1 MVQLQSKTGN
11 CYEYDSET
19 SFVDEDVYG
28 KCYRDFCQ
36 HGKPV
41 LIHVYHLGW
50 NRCIVLALFIIFI
63 IFISPSLSA
72 QNQMRIHYKD
82 GTCGDVPIE
91 KIDSITF
98 VDDEG
103 GEGEEVQVKELTGSW
118 LWGSVTQGYYELL
131 TFNVDKTYIGYDN
144 YFTYGFD
151 TMTYGYYSVYGAMLN
166 MWSNGFGYQHRY
178 NWFIT
183 ALTENALGVMTKMG
197 PFTYYKLQPEVIR
210 LKVNESLACAEGDS
224 FVFADGVV
232 VSIEDN
238 KLLGISPGT
247 TYVQMQS
254 ATTNRIYAY
263 KVIVE

>member
-1 MVQLQSKTGN
+1 MEKTHIIR
-11 CYEYDSET
+11 
-19 SFVDEDVYG
+19 
-28 KCYRDFCQ
+28 K
-36 HGKPV
+36 
-41 LIHVYHLGW
+41 
-50 NRCIVLALFIIFI
+50 ALFVALI
-63 IFISPSLSA
+63 LGTQMLNA
-72 QNQMRIHYKD
+72 QNTMRIHYKD
-82 GTCGDVPIE
+82 GTRGDVPIE
-91 KIDSITF
+91 QIDSITF

-118 LWGSVTQGYYELL
+118 LWGNVAQGYYELL
-131 TFNVDKTYIGYDN
+131 TFNADKTYTGYDN

-151 TMTYGYYSVYGAMLN
+151 TMTYGWWGQLGAMLTLQ
-166 MWSNGFGYQHRY
+166 SNGFGYYRRY
-178 NWFIT
+178 NWYIM

-197 PFTYYKLQPEVIR
+197 PFTYYKLHPEVIR
-210 LKVNESLACAEGDS
+210 LKVNESLTCAEGDS

-247 TYVQMQS
+247 TYVQKQS

>member
-1 MVQLQSKTGN
+1 MIKMVRTYVIRK
-11 CYEYDSET
+11 
-19 SFVDEDVYG
+19 
-28 KCYRDFCQ
+28 
-36 HGKPV
+36 
-41 LIHVYHLGW
+41 
-50 NRCIVLALFIIFI
+50 ALFVA
-63 IFISPSLSA
+63 SLLGAQMLNA

-82 GTCGDVPIE
+82 GTRGDVPIAQ
-91 KIDSITF
+91 IDSITF

-103 GEGEEVQVKELTGSW
+103 GEGEEMQVKELTGSW
-118 LWGSVTQGYYELL
+118 LWGNMAQGYYELL

-183 ALTENALGVMTKMG
+183 ALTDNALGVMTKMG

-210 LKVNESLACAEGDS
+210 LKVNESLTCTDGDS

-238 KLLGISPGT
+238 KLRGVAVGE
-247 TYVQMQS
+247 TYIQKLK
-254 ATTNRIYAY
+254 ATSKQIVSY
-263 KVIVE
+263 KVVVEG

>member
-1 MVQLQSKTGN
+1 MEKTHIIR
-11 CYEYDSET
+11 
-19 SFVDEDVYG
+19 
-28 KCYRDFCQ
+28 K
-36 HGKPV
+36 
-41 LIHVYHLGW
+41 
-50 NRCIVLALFIIFI
+50 ALFVAL
-63 IFISPSLSA
+63 ISGTQMLNA
-72 QNQMRIHYKD
+72 QNTMRIHYKD
-82 GTCGDVPIE
+82 GTRGDVPIE

-118 LWGSVTQGYYELL
+118 LWGNVAQGYYELL
-131 TFNVDKTYIGYDN
+131 TFNVDKTYTGYDN

-210 LKVNESLACAEGDS
+210 LKVNESLTCAEGDS

-254 ATTNRIYAY
+254 ATMSRIYAY